1 MKACVVLNPN
11 ASKRLIAKG
20 VAALPVV
27 RHALASGTIV
37 VTLGTTTAHV
47 AEELLG
53 RPIDRATFAAGF
65 VDDRWNVNARVSQ
78 AREIVLQKGVPVEIS
93 PKELVDS
100 LGAGDVVIKGGNA
113 LDPWGIVGVL
123 LASSS
128 GGTVGRYLSLALAR
142 GVDVVIPIGLEKAIH
157 GSVVEIAQELG
168 SQRVDLA
175 MGLRC
180 GMQPLV
186 GQVVTEIDA
195 LNTLFGVE
203 ASQIAAG
210 GIGAGRGS
218 VSLLIQ
224 GDSSAVQNAF
234 DLITTL
240 PVEPETELDG
250 SA

>member
-1 MKACVVLNPN
+1 MKACVVLSPS

-27 RHALASGTIV
+27 RRALASGTIV

-78 AREIVLQKGVPVEIS
+78 AREVVLRRGVPLEIS
-93 PKELVDS
+93 PKELADS

-142 GVDVVIPIGLEKAIH
+142 GVDVIIPIGLEKAIH
-157 GSVVEIAQELG
+157 GSVVDIAQELG

-186 GQVVTEIDA
+186 GHVVTEVEA
-195 LNTLFGVE
+195 LSTLFGVE
-203 ASQIAAG
+203 ATQIAAG
-210 GIGAGRGS
+210 GVGAGRGS

-224 GDSSAVQNAF
+224 GDAGAVQNAF
-234 DLITTL
+234 DLITSL

>member
-27 RHALASGTIV
+27 RRALESGTIV

-53 RPIDRATFAAGF
+53 RSIDRATFAAGF

-78 AREIVLQKGVPVEIS
+78 AREVVLQKGVPVEIS

-113 LDPWGIVGVL
+113 LDPWGMVGVL

-203 ASQIAAG
+203 ATQIAAG

>member
-1 MKACVVLNPN
+1 
-11 ASKRLIAKG
+11 
-20 VAALPVV
+20 
-27 RHALASGTIV
+27 V

-113 LDPWGIVGVL
+113 LDPWGMVGVL

-203 ASQIAAG
+203 ATQIAAG

>member
-27 RHALASGTIV
+27 RRALESGTIV

-53 RPIDRATFAAGF
+53 RSIDRTTFAAGF

-78 AREIVLQKGVPVEIS
+78 AREVVLQKGVPVEIS

-113 LDPWGIVGVL
+113 LDPWGMVGVL

-203 ASQIAAG
+203 ATQIAAG